1 MVVAAFGLIHP
12 ADSDFDTE
20 YAERTRMRQA
30 EAEAIYDKSAG
41 HHETNDK
48 EKTTVIK
55 NAKEKVDMIMRDKLV
70 DLVSEFQL
78 RFLERKDQRSARCDV
93 QLENRV
99 HLEAERGHRNYHS
112 GTERDDR
119 GAGGDG
125 EAGA

>member
-1 MVVAAFGLIHP
+1 MEELDGHTAELEKLTADIHQLVEYTVAL
-12 ADSDFDTE
+12 D
-20 YAERTRMRQA
+20 
-30 EAEAIYDKSAG
+30 
-41 HHETNDK
+41 DK
-48 EKTTVIK
+48 EKTKVIK
-55 NAKEKVDMIMRDKLV
+55 NAKEKVDMIMRDKLM

-78 RFLERKDQRSARCDV
+78 RFLERKAQRPARCDV

-99 HLEAERGHRNYHS
+99 RSEVARGHRHHCP